1 MKLLIEDYGK
11 FKDESDILKED
22 IKRLLEEISSIRS
35 EKDSLFLF
43 LENLKCYKEEIE
55 GTLF

>member
-35 EKDSLFLF
+35 EKDILFLF

-55 GTLF
+55 GILF

>member
-43 LENLKCYKEEIE
+43 LENLKCDKEEIE
-55 GTLF
+55 GILF

>member
-11 FKDESDILKED
+11 FKDENDILKED

-43 LENLKCYKEEIE
+43 LENLKCDKEEIE